1 MPRLLSAVRA
11 IPLLLL
17 ACSNPEASSSARST
31 SEPPMEASSRAPSGA
46 PPTVDAKQVPAAV
59 APPAG
64 AVSPTETPPRDGGVS
79 VDPSRRAEA
88 RALVPAPLLYG
99 QFQPV
104 VGQWV
109 EYELATRQGAFR
121 VRVALVGETV
131 REDGTPLYQVELDHE
146 TTPRMLV
153 VVWLAG
159 ATRPFVERL
168 AVSVAPHAPISIPV
182 DLEADSPELRGEL
195 MGEKDIT
202 VRGPFAGKAR
212 ERTFRRERG
221 KPVVVVDASR
231 VPLVGVVSVVTEDGS
246 WVVRASGTG
255 ARPSLDTV
263 PIAIPRLP
271 GQ

>member
-1 MPRLLSAVRA
+1 MPRLLNAVRA

-17 ACSNPEASSSARST
+17 ACSNPEASPPARST
-31 SEPPMEASSRAPSGA
+31 SEPLVEASSRAPSGA
-46 PPTVDAKQVPAAV
+46 PPTVDAKQAPAAV
-59 APPAG
+59 ETPAG
-64 AVSPTETPPRDGGVS
+64 VANPTVTPPGDGGVS

-246 WVVRASGTG
+246 WMARASGTG